1 MQPLVSPGAGPIPG
15 VPQHQPSNL
24 FRFGEITLYS
34 TFALGTAQAAAF
46 AVANTSNRLFATPL
60 GQTGQG
66 FPAAMT
72 ASETNLKE
80 AGRIPSGQAYDV
92 FGVAGQVMGWDPN
105 ADRLA
110 QPFNFTNAAG
120 GAAAATGQNVGDLQ
134 SIVNNGVFL
143 WDFTQTQV
151 YICPLMLAGAGGGLF
166 GSQSS
171 AAATAA
177 AGSMGN
183 GNGGIWMYRRHPVA
197 LPGNS
202 TFAVLL
208 NFGSRAAPLLGSGQ
222 VGSGAGVAVRV
233 VLLGYYKSVIELGA

>member
-34 TFALGTAQAAAF
+34 TVGFGAATAL
-46 AVANTSNRLFATPL
+46 ANTSNRLFATPL

-66 FPAAMT
+66 FPNALT
-72 ASETNLKE
+72 VTETNLKE

-92 FGVAGQVMGWDPN
+92 FGVAGQVMGYDSTN
-105 ADRLA
+105 DDLDV
-110 QPFNFTNAAG
+110 PFNVDGVA
-120 GAAAATGQNVGDLQ
+120 GAAVAGLVADLQ
-134 SIVNNGVFL
+134 NIINNGVL
-143 WDFTQTQV
+143 VWDFTQTQV
-151 YICPLMLAGAGGGLF
+151 FICPLMLAGAGGGAF
-166 GSQSS
+166 GAVSQN
-171 AAATAA
+171 AAGANS
-177 AGSMGN
+177 GSMGN

-208 NFGSRAAPLLGSGQ
+208 QFGSRANAIGAAPA
-222 VGSGAGVAVRV
+222 GAAVRV

>member
-34 TFALGTAQAAAF
+34 SFAFGVGAL
-46 AVANTSNRLFATPL
+46 ANTSNRLFATPL

-66 FPAAMT
+66 WGVALTVA
-72 ASETNLKE
+72 ETNLKE

-92 FGVAGQVMGWDPN
+92 FGVAGQVMAWDATN
-105 ADRLA
+105 DQMDA
-110 QPFNFTNAAG
+110 PFNVNGAAG
-120 GAAAATGQNVGDLQ
+120 GATLGLVSDLQNV
-134 SIVNNGVFL
+134 INNGILV

-151 YICPLMLAGAGGGLF
+151 YICPLMLAGAGGGAF
-166 GSQSS
+166 GAISQN
-171 AAATAA
+171 AAGANS
-177 AGSMGN
+177 GSMGN

-202 TFAVLL
+202 TFAVLVQ
-208 NFGSRAAPLLGSGQ
+208 FGSRASII
-222 VGSGAGVAVRV
+222 GANPAGIAVRV
-233 VLLGYYKSVIELGA
+233 VLLGYYKSVIELG

>member
-34 TFALGTAQAAAF
+34 TVGIAAG
-46 AVANTSNRLFATPL
+46 AVANTSQRLFATPL

-66 FPAAMT
+66 FATAMT
-72 ASETNLKE
+72 VTETNLKE

-92 FGVAGQVMGWDPN
+92 FGVAGQVMGWDSSN
-105 ADRLA
+105 DSLDL
-110 QPFNFTNAAG
+110 PFCDSGAAG
-120 GAAAATGQNVGDLQ
+120 AAPTVGLASVADLQ
-134 SIVNNGVFL
+134 SIVNNGVL
-143 WDFTQTQV
+143 VWDFTQTQV
-151 YICPLMLAGAGGGLF
+151 FICPLMLAGAGGGAF
-166 GSQSS
+166 GAVSQN
-171 AAATAA
+171 AAAANS
-177 AGSMGN
+177 GSMGN

-208 NFGSRAAPLLGSGQ
+208 QFGSRASAI
-222 VGSGAGVAVRV
+222 VGANNGVAIRI
-233 VLLGYYKSVIELGA
+233 VLLGYYKSVIELG

>member
-34 TFALGTAQAAAF
+34 TFAFPQGAL
-46 AVANTSNRLFATPL
+46 ANTSNRLFSTPL

-66 FPAAMT
+66 FGVALTVA
-72 ASETNLKE
+72 ETNLKE

-92 FGVAGQVMGWDPN
+92 FGVAGQVMGWDAGAN
-105 ADRLA
+105 TVDL
-110 QPFNFTNAAG
+110 PFCDMPAG
-120 GAAAATGQNVGDLQ
+120 GAGAAPAAGLGNVGDLQ
-134 SIVNNGVFL
+134 NILNNGVLL

-151 YICPLMLAGAGGGLF
+151 HICPLMLAGAGGGAF
-166 GSQSS
+166 GAISQN
-171 AAATAA
+171 AAAANS
-177 AGSMGN
+177 GSMGN

-202 TFAVLL
+202 TFAVLIQ
-208 NFGSRAAPLLGSGQ
+208 FGGRASALLGGNN
-222 VGSGAGVAVRV
+222 GVAVRV
-233 VLLGYYKSVIELGA
+233 VLLGYYKSVIEIG